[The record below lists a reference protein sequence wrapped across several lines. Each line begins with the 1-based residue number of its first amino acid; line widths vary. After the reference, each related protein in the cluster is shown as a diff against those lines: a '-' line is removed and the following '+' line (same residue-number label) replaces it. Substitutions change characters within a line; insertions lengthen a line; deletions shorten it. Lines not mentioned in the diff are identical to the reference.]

1 MYIVLFFLGSLFFA
15 ETRMYTG
22 IEGVLLLK
30 IMFNNLNYSVSITM
44 PAIFRTDSGIFGDI
58 QADNMLVTGDIK
70 VGETQQPI
78 NQYITQE
85 INTVVGDG
93 IDYSAEINT
102 LSGNIDTVSGDLSAL
117 SGVVDG
123 LNVDGG
129 GDTTE
134 ISGNLNIVSGRVDAI
149 SGDLVTTNNTLNVAT
164 GNIDTIS
171 GAVEGILNTE
181 AADDT
186 AFNTVS
192 GSVDTISGDLDAL
205 EVVVDTATGNID
217 TISGAVEGILNAEAA
232 DDTAFNTVSGSVDTI
247 SGDLDALEVVVDT
260 ATGNID
266 TISGA
271 VEGILNA
278 EAADDTAF
286 NAVSGSVDTIS
297 GDLDAL
303 EVVVDTAT
311 GNIDTISGAVE
322 GILNAEAA
330 DDTAFNAVSGSVDTI
345 SGDLDA
351 LEGVVDTAT
360 GNIDE
365 ISGVVQNLSA
375 NSTTYGDTDVANYLG
390 GNLDSHIIPD
400 TNSTYD
406 IGSAEYKI
414 RHLYLS
420 DNSLYIGGAEGQTGT
435 QISATPEGGI
445 VLPSE
450 LNVSGINI
458 SGAIGGVTPNAENN
472 SIQWNTGTK
481 QWESNNSLHTA
492 TGDLY
497 SFYKRDNDIISN
509 VSGSF
514 DALNFQPTA
523 IPSTKTSAGSKGQIT
538 YDENYVYMCVAD
550 NTWKRLPSADF

>member
-1 MYIVLFFLGSLFFA
+1 MYIVLFFLGSLFFT

-58 QADNMLVTGDIK
+58 QASNMIVTGEIK

-78 NQYITQE
+78 NAYITQE
-85 INTVVGDG
+85 INTTIGDG

-123 LNVDGG
+123 LNVGGG
-129 GDTTE
+129 GDATE
-134 ISGNLNIVSGRVDAI
+134 ISGNLNIVSGRVD
-149 SGDLVTTNNTLNVAT
+149 
-164 GNIDTIS
+164 
-171 GAVEGILNTE
+171 
-181 AADDT
+181 
-186 AFNTVS
+186 
-192 GSVDTISGDLDAL
+192 TISGDLATTNTTL
-205 EVVVDTATGNID
+205 NTATGNID

-232 DDTAFNTVSGSVDTI
+232 DDTAFNTVSGRVDTI
-247 SGDLDALEVVVDT
+247 SGDLATTNTTLNT

-278 EAADDTAF
+278 EIADDTAF
-286 NAVSGSVDTIS
+286 NNLSGNVDAVSGDLFNLTNTVNTATGNIDTIS
-297 GDLDAL
+297 GEL
-303 EVVVDTAT
+303 ESVLVARVAEDQQFNLLSQTVDTAT

-322 GILNAEAA
+322 SILNAEVA
-330 DDTAFNAVSGSVDTI
+330 DDTAFNNLSGSVDTI

-523 IPSTKTSAGSKGQIT
+523 IPSTKTSAGTKGQIT

>member
-1 MYIVLFFLGSLFFA
+1 
-15 ETRMYTG
+15 MYTG

-102 LSGNIDTVSGDLSAL
+102 LSGNIDTVSGDLSEL

-123 LNVDGG
+123 LNVGGG

-171 GAVEGILNTE
+171 GAVEGILNAE
-181 AADDT
+181 VADDT
-186 AFNTVS
+186 AFNT
-192 GSVDTISGDLDAL
+192 
-205 EVVVDTATGNID
+205 
-217 TISGAVEGILNAEAA
+217 
-232 DDTAFNTVSGSVDTI
+232 
-247 SGDLDALEVVVDT
+247 
-260 ATGNID
+260 
-266 TISGA
+266 
-271 VEGILNA
+271 
-278 EAADDTAF
+278 
-286 NAVSGSVDTIS
+286 VSGSVDTIS

-538 YDENYVYMCVAD
+538 YDENYVYLCVAD